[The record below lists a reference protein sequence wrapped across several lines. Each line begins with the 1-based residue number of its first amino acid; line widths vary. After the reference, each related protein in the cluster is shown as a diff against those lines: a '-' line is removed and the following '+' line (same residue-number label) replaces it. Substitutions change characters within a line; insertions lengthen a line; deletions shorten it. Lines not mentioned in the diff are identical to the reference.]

1 MQDEFKDNLKNGTAL
16 LMQGKPAEALPH
28 LQAAHQLSP
37 DNTEAALNLGGAF
50 IMAGKHKQA
59 VPILEKLSEADAD
72 NAQVWTNLGAAYL
85 GNPITATNE
94 RQIKSLHAFARAL
107 VLDPNARSVAY
118 NMGLIYRDRNEL
130 DKAIASFKR
139 ALASDPNDK
148 DARRILERLE
158 MQMGSESK
166 F

>member
-1 MQDEFKDNLKNGTAL
+1 MQNEFKDNLVKGTKL
-16 LMQGKPAEALPH
+16 LMQGKPQDALPH
-28 LQAAHQLSP
+28 LQAAHELLP
-37 DNTEAALNLGGAF
+37 ENAEAALNLGGAF

-85 GNPITATNE
+85 GNPITATDE
-94 RQIKSLHAFARAL
+94 RQTQSLHAFARAL
-107 VLDPNARSVAY
+107 ELDPHARNVAY

-130 DKAIASFKR
+130 DKAVSAFKR

-148 DARRILERLE
+148 DARRILEKLE
-158 MQMGSESK
+158 MQTGSESK